1 MKKTTLLLVG
11 SAMLTSAGAWVGCGG
26 SDATNTL
33 TGDGD
38 GGGDGS
44 TANADSGT
52 VATDSGGGTTDGGA
66 GDAGKTTDGG
76 TTNYDG
82 GGPGGNT
89 TSVPCGFVFCTIAT
103 EVCCVETRG
112 NASTYACATGTACPI
127 PDAGVGGNP
136 PDVTALK
143 CTGQANC
150 VAGSICCVSQVQ
162 GMGGGGNVATS
173 ACVAGTS
180 CDANSAQLCDPAG
193 MPTGCAGDGGAGSAC
208 SSANIGDWGLKPPFA
223 TCGGKGN

>member
-1 MKKTTLLLVG
+1 MKKTALVLVG
-11 SAMLTSAGAWVGCGG
+11 SAVLISAWVGCGG
-26 SDATNTL
+26 SDGTSSLIGN
-33 TGDGD
+33 GDGG

-44 TANADSGT
+44 TANADSGST
-52 VATDSGGGTTDGGA
+52 PPTDSGAQTDSGA
-66 GDAGKTTDGG
+66 ADSGAPKDAGN

-89 TSVPCGFVFCTIAT
+89 TSVPCGNVFCTIST
-103 EVCCVETRG
+103 QVCCVESLNNVT
-112 NASTYACATGTACPI
+112 TYSCATGTTCPV
-127 PDAGVGGNP
+127 PDAGGGNP

-150 VAGSICCVSQVQ
+150 AAGSICCVSQAA

-173 ACVAGTS
+173 SCVVGTT
-180 CDANSAQLCDPAG
+180 CGMNSAQLCDPGAT
-193 MPTGCAGDGGAGSAC
+193 PTGCAVDAGANSTC